1 MKKHNHI
8 NGYSNVKGLPW
19 RITSR
24 TILIN
29 CIHLHSSSLS
39 FVFHGPILPCQVYS
53 HCSHQCCSCL
63 KQAAVFSDK
72 ALKTPLHVICETP
85 NCRQAW
91 LVCSCPFHSISPA
104 GRQEFVKTNTKRR
117 WTWISENAK
126 MNCFA
131 IHFIRIRIYK
141 NHWKNISVAFTICFC
156 RFHNFDER
164 QLFTVPSLIQLPS
177 LPAGKDSTFF
187 HLSWGISQSS

>member
-19 RITSR
+19 TITSQH
-24 TILIN
+24 N
-29 CIHLHSSSLS
+29 SYQLHSSSLS
-39 FVFHGPILPCQVYS
+39 FVFHGPILPFQVYS

-63 KQAAVFSDK
+63 KQVAVFSDK

-85 NCRQAW
+85 NCRRAR

-104 GRQEFVKTNTKRR
+104 GHQEFVKTNTKRR